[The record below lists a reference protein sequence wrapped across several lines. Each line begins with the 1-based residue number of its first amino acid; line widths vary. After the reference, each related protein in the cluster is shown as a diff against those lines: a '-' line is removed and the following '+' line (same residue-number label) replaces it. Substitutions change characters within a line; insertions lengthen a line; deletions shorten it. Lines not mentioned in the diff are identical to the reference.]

1 MVSTPKPTNQQQQRF
16 RLIFDKLKFLLVHF
30 FPPLLFLLNSFFHGK
45 NKSEVDLGMGKIC
58 YNPGRNAAATP
69 PEPAW
74 IRCLK
79 RGEEMDAGDQGEAH
93 KGRKLEHRPTNNQ
106 LHTHTDTTTNA
117 RAVPDRHVAEELSG
131 QSCWRVRISKLD
143 WILRGSMQCVRWP
156 KFGLSLVGVDARSG
170 RENLARFRALCQ
182 FFPSVVLIHDI
193 ALLLLG
199 LLL

>member
-30 FPPLLFLLNSFFHGK
+30 FSPLLFLLNSFFHGK

-58 YNPGRNAAATP
+58 YNPSRNAAAAATP

-106 LHTHTDTTTNA
+106 LHTHTQTQPQT
-117 RAVPDRHVAEELSG
+117 
-131 QSCWRVRISKLD
+131 
-143 WILRGSMQCVRWP
+143 
-156 KFGLSLVGVDARSG
+156 
-170 RENLARFRALCQ
+170 RALCPTVTWRRS
-182 FFPSVVLIHDI
+182 FPDKAAGGCESPNSTGFCEAACSV
-193 ALLLLG
+193 
-199 LLL
+199 